1 MKTLRI
7 PFTLFC
13 LLAISA
19 LSSHAAELATAKVL
33 SVSGTVIKTEGG
45 GGSFKIGGRESP
57 LKAGDIL
64 REGDRIH
71 STEGSKV
78 FLVFSNGSEITL
90 FQNSS
95 LSIVDLEQEP
105 YTSKRVYNELEAD
118 PSKSQTLLELDYGQL
133 DGHVKKL
140 SNTSSFN
147 IETPLGTAAIRGT
160 RFSISLL
167 FTGDKLILSVSNFDG
182 LVDILTKSSS
192 KVVTGKK
199 AFGGGNKGGGKGGN
213 KGGGK
218 GGNNGGGAAKSLAQG
233 LINEFA
239 SESAGTRTPIP
250 AGGDCNVSASE
261 GNPVLNAI
269 ISGLAAVPGLNV
281 SLSANGTLTVEID
294 LGGSIPSPEITP
306 DPVTDPGIIVVSPA
320 VQN

>member
-1 MKTLRI
+1 MKILRI

-45 GGSFKIGGRESP
+45 GGSFKVGGRESP

-167 FTGDKLILSVSNFDG
+167 FTGNKLILSVSNFDG

-199 AFGGGNKGGGKGGN
+199 GFGGGGKDGGKD
-213 KGGGK
+213 GGK
-218 GGNNGGGAAKSLAQG
+218 GGGAAKSLAQG

-239 SESAGTRTPIP
+239 SEADGTSTPIP
-250 AGGDCNVSASE
+250 AGGNCDVSASA

-320 VQN
+320 VGD

>member
-45 GGSFKIGGRESP
+45 GLIKIGGRESP

-167 FTGDKLILSVSNFDG
+167 FTGNKLVLSVSNFDG

-213 KGGGK
+213 NGGGK

-269 ISGLAAVPGLNV
+269 ISGLTAVPGLNV

-320 VQN
+320 VGD

>member
-45 GGSFKIGGRESP
+45 GGSFKVGGRESP

-140 SNTSSFN
+140 SSTSSFN

-167 FTGDKLILSVSNFDG
+167 FTGNKLILSVSNFDG

-199 AFGGGNKGGGKGGN
+199 GFGGGNKGGN

-239 SESAGTRTPIP
+239 SEADGTSTPIP
-250 AGGDCNVSASE
+250 AGGNCNVSASA

>member
-140 SNTSSFN
+140 SSTSSFN

-167 FTGDKLILSVSNFDG
+167 FTGNKLILSVSNFDG

-192 KVVTGKK
+192 KVVTAKK
-199 AFGGGNKGGGKGGN
+199 GFGGGNKGGGKGG
-213 KGGGK
+213 GK
-218 GGNNGGGAAKSLAQG
+218 GGNKGGGAAKSLAQG

-239 SESAGTRTPIP
+239 SDAEGTSTPIP
-250 AGGDCNVSASE
+250 AGGNCDVSASA

-320 VQN
+320 VGD

>member
-45 GGSFKIGGRESP
+45 GLIKIGGRESP

-105 YTSKRVYNELEAD
+105 YTSKRIYNELEAD

-140 SNTSSFN
+140 SSTSSFN

-167 FTGDKLILSVSNFDG
+167 FTGNKLILSVSNFDG

-199 AFGGGNKGGGKGGN
+199 GFGGGGKD
-213 KGGGK
+213 GGK

-239 SESAGTRTPIP
+239 SDAAGTSTPIP
-250 AGGDCNVSASE
+250 AGGNCNVSANE

-269 ISGLAAVPGLNV
+269 ISGLAAVPGLTV
-281 SLSANGTLTVEID
+281 SMSANGTLTVEID
-294 LGGSIPSPEITP
+294 LGGSIPTPEI
-306 DPVTDPGIIVVSPA
+306 TDPGIVPVSPA
-320 VQN
+320 VQR

>member
-140 SNTSSFN
+140 SSTSSFN

-167 FTGDKLILSVSNFDG
+167 FTGNKLILSVSNFDG

-192 KVVTGKK
+192 KVVTAKK
-199 AFGGGNKGGGKGGN
+199 GFGGGNKGGGKGG
-213 KGGGK
+213 GK
-218 GGNNGGGAAKSLAQG
+218 GGNKGGGAAKSLAQG

-239 SESAGTRTPIP
+239 SDAEGTRTPIP
-250 AGGDCNVSASE
+250 AGGNCDVSASA

-306 DPVTDPGIIVVSPA
+306 DPVTDPGIIVVSPEG
-320 VQN
+320 QN

>member
-13 LLAISA
+13 LLVISA

-105 YTSKRVYNELEAD
+105 YTSKRIYNELEAD

-147 IETPLGTAAIRGT
+147 IKTPLGTAAIRGT

-182 LVDILTKSSS
+182 LVDILTQSSS
-192 KVVTGKK
+192 KVVTGK
-199 AFGGGNKGGGKGGN
+199 KGGGKGGN

-218 GGNNGGGAAKSLAQG
+218 V
-233 LINEFA
+233 NEFA
-239 SESAGTRTPIP
+239 SDADGTSTPIP
-250 AGGDCNVSASE
+250 AGGDCNVSASA

-306 DPVTDPGIIVVSPA
+306 DPDTDPGIIVVSPA
-320 VQN
+320 VGD

>member
-1 MKTLRI
+1 MCIRD
-7 PFTLFC
+7 
-13 LLAISA
+13 S
-19 LSSHAAELATAKVL
+19 
-33 SVSGTVIKTEGG
+33 
-45 GGSFKIGGRESP
+45 
-57 LKAGDIL
+57 
-64 REGDRIH
+64 H
-71 STEGSKV
+71 STAGSKV

-167 FTGDKLILSVSNFDG
+167 FTGNKLILSVSNFDG

-213 KGGGK
+213 NGGGK

-269 ISGLAAVPGLNV
+269 ISGLTAVPGLNV

-320 VQN
+320 VGD

>member
-13 LLAISA
+13 LLVISA

-105 YTSKRVYNELEAD
+105 YTSKRIYNELEAD

-147 IETPLGTAAIRGT
+147 IKTPLGTAAIRGT

-182 LVDILTKSSS
+182 LVDILTQSSS
-192 KVVTGKK
+192 KVVTG
-199 AFGGGNKGGGKGGN
+199 NKGGN
-213 KGGGK
+213 KGGGE
-218 GGNNGGGAAKSLAQG
+218 GGGKV
-233 LINEFA
+233 NEFA
-239 SESAGTRTPIP
+239 SDADGTSTPIP
-250 AGGDCNVSASE
+250 AGGNCDVSASA

-281 SLSANGTLTVEID
+281 SLSSNGTLTVEID

-320 VQN
+320 VGD

>member
-13 LLAISA
+13 ILVISA

-105 YTSKRVYNELEAD
+105 YTSKRIYNELEAD

-147 IETPLGTAAIRGT
+147 IKTPLGTAAIRGT

-182 LVDILTKSSS
+182 LVDILTQSSS

-199 AFGGGNKGGGKGGN
+199 GGKKGGGKGG
-213 KGGGK
+213 GK
-218 GGNNGGGAAKSLAQG
+218 V
-233 LINEFA
+233 NEFA
-239 SESAGTRTPIP
+239 SDADGTSTPIP
-250 AGGDCNVSASE
+250 AGGNCDVSASA

-306 DPVTDPGIIVVSPA
+306 DPVTDPGIIVVSPG
-320 VQN
+320 VGD

>member
-13 LLAISA
+13 LLVISA

-105 YTSKRVYNELEAD
+105 YTSKRIYNELEAD

-147 IETPLGTAAIRGT
+147 IKTPLGTAAIRGT

-182 LVDILTKSSS
+182 LVDILTQSSS
-192 KVVTGKK
+192 KVVTGK
-199 AFGGGNKGGGKGGN
+199 KGGGKGGN

-218 GGNNGGGAAKSLAQG
+218 V
-233 LINEFA
+233 NEFA
-239 SESAGTRTPIP
+239 SDADGTSTPIP
-250 AGGDCNVSASE
+250 AGGNCDVSASA

-294 LGGSIPSPEITP
+294 LGGSIPAPEITP
-306 DPVTDPGIIVVSPA
+306 DPDTDPGIIVVSPA
-320 VQN
+320 VGD